1 MVGGCQVDKS
11 VIDELE
17 VIVGSDYISTREDVL
32 LTYSASASTGY
43 ERVFPSAVVRPANA
57 AEVASI
63 LRVANT
69 YQIPVTPRSG
79 GSSLQ
84 AEVIPKPQGLV
95 IDLLRL
101 NEIHLFE
108 DLRSIRVGAGV
119 TFGELDKYLGDR
131 GLWIPV
137 FLLAVSFSVVKI
149 GFIQADWVCSECGYI
164 DRDALN
170 KRRRVLKAVSLAWL
184 LFYGFGLLDWM
195 LQTPS

>member
-1 MVGGCQVDKS
+1 METLAKRRQTCPHCGHTTTFCQK
-11 VIDELE
+11 
-17 VIVGSDYISTREDVL
+17 REAVNWL
-32 LTYSASASTGY
+32 LHLIMMMITG
-43 ERVFPSAVVRPANA
+43 
-57 AEVASI
+57 
-63 LRVANT
+63 
-69 YQIPVTPRSG
+69 
-79 GSSLQ
+79 
-84 AEVIPKPQGLV
+84 
-95 IDLLRL
+95 
-101 NEIHLFE
+101 
-108 DLRSIRVGAGV
+108 
-119 TFGELDKYLGDR
+119 